1 MSNGCG
7 SVRSGRR
14 WIATNIFAL
23 LLLVSGIGAA
33 ERGDQSLPSPVRLS
47 DATRFAR
54 EHRAEVGA
62 ARARAR
68 AAGERPAIVSGL
80 EDPMIFPSLDHVPFM
95 LDGVNW
101 SLTVE
106 QRFPLS
112 GIRGNRR
119 RVAEADFERTRVDVV
134 RARLDVELDAA
145 EAFLMLEERRQM
157 AQILQEQRALAQQFV
172 TAATGRY
179 AAGTGGHAD
188 VLRAEMEAS
197 RFDGAVLA
205 SAAETRGAE
214 LMLNTSLGRAADAY
228 IPPLENSLNT
238 APPPASEVVRRTAL
252 GQRPELRA
260 GSAEIRRAEAEVS
273 VMQSMYAPMAMVR
286 TGAATTMADGPG
298 WMLMLGVS
306 VPIWRER
313 LNSGVAEANAM
324 VDMAHSDVRAMQTM
338 IEGQALSS
346 REQVIALR
354 ERFLALKN
362 EVVPRAQQTIPPTLG
377 GYASGQLPLVSVI
390 DAAQSLWNA
399 QSELVSAQFELGLA
413 WARLERAMATSG
425 RP

>member
-1 MSNGCG
+1 MGNVCG
-7 SVRSGRR
+7 SVKSGRR
-14 WIATNIFAL
+14 WVAINAFAL
-23 LLLVSGIGAA
+23 VVLFSGTGAA
-33 ERGDQSLPSPVRLS
+33 ERGEGLLPSPLRLQ
-47 DATRFAR
+47 DVTRFAR
-54 EHRAEVGA
+54 EHRAELSV

-112 GIRGNRR
+112 SVRGNRR
-119 RVAEADFERTRVDVV
+119 RVADADFDRSRVDVT

-145 EAFLMLEERRQM
+145 AAFLMLEERRKM

-172 TAATGRY
+172 AAATGRY

-188 VLRAEMEAS
+188 ALRAEMEAS
-197 RFDGAVLA
+197 RFDGAVRA
-205 SAAETRGAE
+205 IAAEVRGAE
-214 LMLNTSLGRAADAY
+214 LMLNTSLGRQVDAD
-228 IPPLENSLNT
+228 IPPLEDSLVT
-238 APPPASEVVRRTAL
+238 APPPSSQVVRHAAL
-252 GQRPELRA
+252 GNRPELQA

-298 WMLMLGVS
+298 WMLMVGVS

-313 LNSGVAEANAM
+313 LSAGVAEANAM
-324 VDMAHSDVRAMQTM
+324 VDMARSDVRGMRTM

-346 REQVIALR
+346 REQVVALR

-362 EVVPRAQQTIPPTLG
+362 EVVPRAQQTIPPTLA

-399 QSELVSAQFELGLA
+399 QSELVAAQFELGLA
-413 WARLERAMATSG
+413 RARLERAMATSG